1 MRFYYSHIE
10 NPKVHTTI
18 YCTYR
23 RGKLYTY
30 EEYVYYPDKCEM
42 KIYNVL
48 ELSNGDVKT
57 HILPPKSNAEIIE
70 WLRVKYSIVFEF

>member
-1 MRFYYSHIE
+1 
-10 NPKVHTTI
+10 
-18 YCTYR
+18 
-23 RGKLYTY
+23 
-30 EEYVYYPDKCEM
+30 M